1 MAGGFT
7 SVLGN
12 MTPEQINDAI
22 ARARE
27 YADNKGVPMTLE
39 RLAATLGVERGTL
52 WEYIKDYGDTHTP
65 GVDALKRAAAEC
77 TASVME
83 HGMTRGNSPIMP
95 IFYLKNNAGY
105 RDKIDQETT
114 HRVTFTGM
122 DNLQD

>member
-1 MAGGFT
+1 M
-7 SVLGN
+7 GN

-27 YADNKGVPMTLE
+27 YADNKGVPLTLE

>member
-1 MAGGFT
+1 MAGGFAP
-7 SVLGN
+7 VLSN

-27 YADNKGVPMTLE
+27 YADKKGVPLTLE
-39 RLAATLGVERGTL
+39 RLAATLGVTRETL
-52 WEYIKDYGDTHTP
+52 SEYVKEYSSTHNE
-65 GVDALKRAAAEC
+65 GAEALKRAAAEC

-83 HGMTRGNSPIMP
+83 HGMVRGNSPIMP

-105 RDKIDQETT
+105 RDRVEQETT
-114 HRVTFTGM
+114 HRVTFIGM